1 MDSAAHPQQRATGRL
16 VVLAVVLASLSA
28 VVPAHA
34 ATGLVEVSRTALSAR
49 LLELT
54 MRTPALPTDTH
65 VRVLLPAGYA
75 TSGRRYPVLYLLN
88 GGGGSYLDWTVSG
101 NAEALTA
108 HAPVIVVMPDGGTGG
123 NYTDWYGTDQNGFK
137 PRWETFH
144 IGQLLPW
151 VDAHFRTLPTRDQRA
166 VGGLSMGGNGALHY
180 AERHPDL
187 FVAVASFS
195 GANDVFQP
203 TFNALAETT
212 GISDGVPPGAVFGP
226 QLTQEVRWR
235 AFNPPDLAGNL
246 RSTWVSLAFGNG
258 QPGGPESGGLP
269 ADPIEMAV
277 HDANVT
283 THDDLVAAGVPHLY
297 DDYGAG
303 NHSWGYWSRDLS
315 QALPRILAVFA
326 QHRTAPTAVTYSSAD
341 PAYSV
346 FGWSVLLDRPVLEL
360 SHLVGAH
367 SGGFALQGTGR
378 AVVTT
383 PAGYAEGQQLTVH
396 TTDARGTRTVSYT
409 VGDDRRVQVEVDL
422 GAPNPYQQYTT
433 QSDLTG
439 TTVREARVSWSTS
452 R

>member
-1 MDSAAHPQQRATGRL
+1 
-16 VVLAVVLASLSA
+16 
-28 VVPAHA
+28 
-34 ATGLVEVSRTALSAR
+34 
-49 LLELT
+49 
-54 MRTPALPTDTH
+54 
-65 VRVLLPAGYA
+65 
-75 TSGRRYPVLYLLN
+75 
-88 GGGGSYLDWTVSG
+88 
-101 NAEALTA
+101 
-108 HAPVIVVMPDGGTGG
+108 MPDGGTGG
-123 NYTDWYGTDQNGFK
+123 NYTDWYGTDQNGFR
-137 PRWETFH
+137 PRWESFH

-151 VDAHFRTLPTRDQRA
+151 VDTHFRTVPTRDQRA

-203 TFNALAETT
+203 MFNALAETT
-212 GISDGVPPGAVFGP
+212 GISDGVQPGAVFGP

-246 RSTWVSLAFGNG
+246 QATWVSLAFGNG
-258 QPGGPESGGLP
+258 QPDGPQAGGLP
-269 ADPIEMAV
+269 VDPIEMAV

-283 THDDLVAAGVPHLY
+283 THDALVAAGVPHIY

-326 QHRTAPTAVTYSSAD
+326 QHRREPSAVTYSSID
-341 PAYSV
+341 PEYSV
-346 FGWSVLLDRPVLEL
+346 FGWSVRLDRPVLEL
-360 SHLVGAH
+360 SRLVGQH
-367 SGGFALQGTGR
+367 RGGFGLQGTGR

-383 PAGYAEGQQLTVH
+383 PAVYDEGSQFTVRV
-396 TTDARGTRTVSYT
+396 TDTRGIRTSSVV
-409 VGDDRRVQVEVDL
+409 VGQDRRLRIPVDL
-422 GAPNPYQQYTT
+422 GAPNAYQQYTT